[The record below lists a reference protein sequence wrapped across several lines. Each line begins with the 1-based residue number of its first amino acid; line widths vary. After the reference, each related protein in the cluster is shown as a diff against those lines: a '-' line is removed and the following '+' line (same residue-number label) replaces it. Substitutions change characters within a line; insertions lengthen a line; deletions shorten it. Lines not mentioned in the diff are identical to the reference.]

1 MAAMPAYRYDYA
13 QQTQPSRRGYEAP
26 ETPQVRVVPG
36 RKTSTNPGLTERQI
50 SVAKLV
56 VIGLVVFL
64 IVGFIRVSIASA
76 AYTTASQVSQ
86 LRSDISAARTT
97 GESLVIEESKIIGDA
112 NTKSIAMEKFGLV
125 EPGVST
131 TLVLPVDIVAQ
142 NSDGNLSLSQSI
154 ANAAIQ
160 G

>member
-13 QQTQPSRRGYEAP
+13 HQAQPSRRGYEVP
-26 ETPQVRVVPG
+26 ETPPVRVLPG
-36 RKTSTNPGLTERQI
+36 RKTSSNPGLSERHI
-50 SVAKLV
+50 AIAKLI
-56 VIGLVVFL
+56 VIGLIAFL

-86 LRSDISAARTT
+86 LRTDISAARTT

-112 NTKSIAMEKFGLV
+112 NTKSMAMQKFGLV

-131 TLVLPVDIVAQ
+131 TIVLPVDIVAL

-154 ANAAIQ
+154 ANASIQ